1 MAFQLF
7 GYEILKKKP
16 TQALPKVPVTP
27 LVDGTTLVNSANM
40 SGYYG
45 FSLDID
51 GSVRNEVQMINRYRE
66 IASYPD
72 CDTAIEQIINE
83 AVIVSESKRP
93 VDLNLDSLPENYNDE
108 IKDSIREHFDKI
120 LSMLKFN
127 ENCHDIFKRWYIDGK
142 LYYYVVVD
150 SKRPTKGIL
159 DIKYIDPRKIRK
171 IVEYVKEL
179 EDGIEVIKDT
189 KEYYVFNDNGLTD
202 ASQGIRLST
211 DSVIHVKSGLVDAS
225 TGEVISHLHKAIK
238 PVNQLKMME
247 DALVVYRITRA
258 PERRVFYVDVGNLP
272 AQKAEQYV
280 SNIMSKFRNKVVY
293 DAETGEVKNNRNY
306 MSMCL
311 AMDTKVPLLDGRTL
325 SIEEIA
331 KEYQDK
337 ELWAYSC
344 DPQTGKFAP
353 GLITWAGV
361 TRKNQKVMRIT
372 LDNGK
377 SITCTLDHKFPIRD
391 GGFVEAKD
399 LVVGQSLMPFA
410 TKESG
415 KKLLDNESKSWV
427 STESVVKEW
436 SNDKFLTEQIF
447 VGESDI
453 VHSDESVTV
462 AKIEYLDDLIDVG
475 CLTIDGTEKYHNY
488 HTFATDAGVYV
499 KNCEDFWLP
508 RREGGKATEI
518 STLPAGQNLSEID
531 DIVFFQNKLYQ
542 ALNVPKQ
549 RLMSDTL
556 FNLGSSAEITR
567 EEVLFSKF
575 IQRLRNNFNVLFK
588 EALRIELI
596 CSRVIN
602 AKDWDDISHKIFFD
616 YQQDNYFEELKRIEV
631 MNERMTQVQNADAF
645 RGTYFSREWIVKN
658 ILQFGDEEWND
669 IKEQIALENAE
680 ENGEIV
686 DVGDLSIEDDIVDD
700 EPDESLVGDEKD
712 YVENDDSETELEKT
726 EKDVKKSK
734 KRAPRVVKQTKNPDK
749 LDDTIDLDFETN
761 SDEMPMNQGAEP
773 GLVVVNNNA

>member
-306 MSMCL
+306 MSMC
-311 AMDTKVPLLDGRTL
+311 
-325 SIEEIA
+325 
-331 KEYQDK
+331 
-337 ELWAYSC
+337 
-344 DPQTGKFAP
+344 
-353 GLITWAGV
+353 
-361 TRKNQKVMRIT
+361 
-372 LDNGK
+372 
-377 SITCTLDHKFPIRD
+377 
-391 GGFVEAKD
+391 
-399 LVVGQSLMPFA
+399 
-410 TKESG
+410 
-415 KKLLDNESKSWV
+415 
-427 STESVVKEW
+427 
-436 SNDKFLTEQIF
+436 
-447 VGESDI
+447 
-453 VHSDESVTV
+453 
-462 AKIEYLDDLIDVG
+462 
-475 CLTIDGTEKYHNY
+475 
-488 HTFATDAGVYV
+488 
-499 KNCEDFWLP
+499 EDFWLP

-596 CSRVIN
+596 CSRVIS

-700 EPDESLVGDEKD
+700 EPDESLDGDEKD

-726 EKDVKKSK
+726 EKEVKKSK